1 MNLSATKRTRISKGK
16 WQFKGKP
23 GFFVSYRTCN
33 LPEVLFTNLT
43 VLEKEFLEIVQRNQG
58 IIHKVCNMYCDDVD
72 DRADLFQEIV
82 AQLWKSFPTFRKESK
97 FSTWMY
103 RVALNTAITTFKK
116 NKRRPDQNRL
126 TYENFELKDEGYDTE
141 TEENIKTLHRAVAQ
155 LTGVE
160 KSIVLL
166 FLENK
171 KYEEIAEITGI
182 TQNYV
187 RVKMNRIKKKLK
199 KFMGEIEE

>member
-1 MNLSATKRTRISKGK
+1 
-16 WQFKGKP
+16 
-23 GFFVSYRTCN
+23 
-33 LPEVLFTNLT
+33 
-43 VLEKEFLEIVQRNQG
+43 LEKEFLQIIQRNQG
-58 IIHKVCNMYCDDVD
+58 IIHKVCSMYCDLEE
-72 DRADLFQEIV
+72 DRNDLFQEIV
-82 AQLWKSFPTFRKESK
+82 AQLWKSFPTFRNESK

-116 NKRRPDQNRL
+116 SKRRPDQKSL
-126 TYENFELKDEGYDTE
+126 SYDNFQIAEEKYDSDA
-141 TEENIKTLHRAVAQ
+141 EENIKQLHRAVSR
-155 LTGVE
+155 LTGIE
-160 KSIVLL
+160 KSIILL

-199 KFMGEIEE
+199 GFMTTEGY

>member
-1 MNLSATKRTRISKGK
+1 M
-16 WQFKGKP
+16 
-23 GFFVSYRTCN
+23 
-33 LPEVLFTNLT
+33 
-43 VLEKEFLEIVQRNQG
+43 EKEFLEIIQKNQG
-58 IIHKVCNMYCDDVD
+58 IIHKVCNIYCDTEE
-72 DRADLFQEIV
+72 DRNDLFQEIV
-82 AQLWKSFPTFRKESK
+82 AQLWKSFPSFRNESK

-103 RVALNTAITTFKK
+103 RVALNTAITSFKK
-116 NKRRPDQNRL
+116 TKRRPDQNRL
-126 TYENFELKDEGYDTE
+126 SYENFQIEDEKYDIE
-141 TEENIKTLHRAVAQ
+141 TEENIKMLHRAVGQ

-160 KSIVLL
+160 KSIILL

-199 KFMGEIEE
+199 KLMATEED

>member
-1 MNLSATKRTRISKGK
+1 M
-16 WQFKGKP
+16 
-23 GFFVSYRTCN
+23 
-33 LPEVLFTNLT
+33 
-43 VLEKEFLEIVQRNQG
+43 EKEFLIVIKQNQG
-58 IIHKVCNMYCDDVD
+58 IIHKVCNIYCDGQE
-72 DRADLFQEIV
+72 DRNDLFQEIV
-82 AQLWKSFPTFRKESK
+82 AQLWKSFPSFREESK

-103 RVALNTAITTFKK
+103 RVALNTAITSFKK
-116 NKRRPDQNRL
+116 TKRRPDQNRL
-126 TYENFELKDEGYDTE
+126 TYENFQVKDENYDIE
-141 TEENIKTLHRAVAQ
+141 TEEEIKNLHRAVAQ

-199 KFMGEIEE
+199 KFMETEE

>member
-1 MNLSATKRTRISKGK
+1 M
-16 WQFKGKP
+16 
-23 GFFVSYRTCN
+23 
-33 LPEVLFTNLT
+33 
-43 VLEKEFLEIVQRNQG
+43 EKEFLQIIKKNQG
-58 IIHKVCNMYCDDVD
+58 IIHKVCNIYCDDQD
-72 DRADLFQEIV
+72 DRDDLFQEIV
-82 AQLWKSFPTFRKESK
+82 AQLWKSFPTFREESK
-97 FSTWMY
+97 FTTWMY
-103 RVALNTAITTFKK
+103 RVALNTAITSFKK
-116 NKRRPDQNRL
+116 TKRRPDQNRL
-126 TYENFELKDEGYDTE
+126 TYENFQVKDENYDTE
-141 TEENIKTLHRAVAQ
+141 TEEEIKNLHRAIAQ

-199 KFMGEIEE
+199 KFMETEE

>member
-1 MNLSATKRTRISKGK
+1 M
-16 WQFKGKP
+16 
-23 GFFVSYRTCN
+23 
-33 LPEVLFTNLT
+33 
-43 VLEKEFLEIVQRNQG
+43 EKEFLQIIKKNQG
-58 IIHKVCNMYCDDVD
+58 IIHKVCNIYCDDQD
-72 DRADLFQEIV
+72 DRNDLFQEII
-82 AQLWKSFPTFRKESK
+82 AQLWKSFPSFREESK

-116 NKRRPDQNRL
+116 TKRRPDQNRL
-126 TYENFELKDEGYDTE
+126 TYENFQVKDENYDTE
-141 TEENIKTLHRAVAQ
+141 TEDEIKNLHRAVAQ

-199 KFMGEIEE
+199 KFMETEE

>member
-1 MNLSATKRTRISKGK
+1 
-16 WQFKGKP
+16 
-23 GFFVSYRTCN
+23 
-33 LPEVLFTNLT
+33 
-43 VLEKEFLEIVQRNQG
+43 
-58 IIHKVCNMYCDDVD
+58 VCNIYCDDQD
-72 DRADLFQEIV
+72 DRNDLFQEIV
-82 AQLWKSFPTFRKESK
+82 AQLWKSFPSFREESK

-103 RVALNTAITTFKK
+103 RVALNTAITSLKK
-116 NKRRPDQNRL
+116 TKRRPDQNRL
-126 TYENFELKDEGYDTE
+126 TYENFQVKDENYDTE
-141 TEENIKTLHRAVAQ
+141 TEDEIKNLHRAVAQ
-155 LTGVE
+155 LTGIE

-199 KFMGEIEE
+199 KFMETQD

>member
-1 MNLSATKRTRISKGK
+1 
-16 WQFKGKP
+16 
-23 GFFVSYRTCN
+23 
-33 LPEVLFTNLT
+33 
-43 VLEKEFLEIVQRNQG
+43 
-58 IIHKVCNMYCDDVD
+58 
-72 DRADLFQEIV
+72 
-82 AQLWKSFPTFRKESK
+82 
-97 FSTWMY
+97 MY

-116 NKRRPDQNRL
+116 TKRRPDQNRL
-126 TYENFELKDEGYDTE
+126 TYENFQVKDENYDTE
-141 TEENIKTLHRAVAQ
+141 TEDEIKSLHRAVAQ

-199 KFMGEIEE
+199 KFMETEE